1 MIALD
6 LLEAA
11 LSYKTDVGSRCFHS
25 LRNTYVSQL
34 FDAGLTI
41 DQVQRFARHS
51 DVRLTMKYAKPR
63 VNEGALIDDPDYPGL
78 TESRTKST

>member
-1 MIALD
+1 MTC
-6 LLEAA
+6 EAG
-11 LSYKTDVGSRCFHS
+11 LSYKTDVGSRCFRS

-34 FDAGLTI
+34 FDAGLTV

-63 VNEGALIDDPDYPGL
+63 AGEAALIDDLDYPGL
-78 TESRTKST
+78 TQSTTKST

>member
-1 MIALD
+1 MIKLD
-6 LLEAA
+6 LEAA
-11 LSYKTDVGSRCFHS
+11 DLPFKTEVGTRCFHA

-34 FDAGLTI
+34 FDAGLSI

-63 VNEGALIDDPDYPGL
+63 ADEAALIDDLDYPGL
-78 TESRTKST
+78 T